1 MLGQARF
8 VRTAMDEEELLRCL
22 GVVIEGTAV
31 RGHLEALQRA
41 AAQDPT
47 SAAVSALGPDVA
59 EMAEERLEL
68 LRRSAHFCPRHA
80 VNATGRQEEALLT
93 LTELW
98 RFYLPLCQLLLAT
111 ASGAR
116 ERTLIGI
123 AGPPGSG
130 KSVFA
135 ALLADLMTVC
145 GRQRH
150 GEPLVCPMDG
160 FHYPNSY
167 LETRFA
173 TDGGGNRVSLLWKKG
188 APETFDV
195 AAFIECLDRLRAEPT
210 VSVPAYDRR
219 MHDVVP
225 DGITVTARHTIVLLE
240 GNYLLLNRGG
250 WKRVA
255 PRLDMTIFLMLP
267 LGAARNFIIRRHV
280 RGGRT
285 YAEAVRHF
293 EEVDRKNYDVCAASA
308 AGADLIVE
316 RTARHRISAIRSGR
330 PATGGNKTPVNP

>member
-1 MLGQARF
+1 MN
-8 VRTAMDEEELLRCL
+8 EEELSRCL
-22 GVVIEGTAV
+22 GAVVEGTAV
-31 RGHLEALQRA
+31 REHLEVLRQA
-41 AAQDPT
+41 AALEP
-47 SAAVSALGPDVA
+47 ACVALSALGPDVA
-59 EMAEERLEL
+59 AMVEERLVL
-68 LRRSAHFCPRHA
+68 LRRTAHLCPRHT
-80 VNATGRQEEALLT
+80 VNATGRQEVAFMT

-116 ERTLIGI
+116 RRTLIGI

-135 ALLADLMTVC
+135 ALLADLIAAC
-145 GRQRH
+145 AGEEH
-150 GEPLVCPMDG
+150 GQPLVCPMDG
-160 FHYPNSY
+160 FHYPNRY
-167 LETRFA
+167 LETLFA
-173 TDGGGNRVSLLWKKG
+173 TDERGNRVSLLWKKG

-195 AAFIECLDRLRAEPT
+195 AAFVGCLDRLRAEPT

-219 MHDVVP
+219 THDVVP
-225 DGITVTARHTIVLLE
+225 DGITVTTRHTIVLVE

-250 WKRVA
+250 WEGVA

-267 LGAARNFIIRRHV
+267 LDAAREFVIRRHV

-293 EEVDRKNYDVCAASA
+293 EEVDRKNYDVCVASA

-316 RTARHRISAIRSGR
+316 RTARHRISAIGPGAGR
-330 PATGGNKTPVNP
+330 PQAAAKPQ